1 MGSKL
6 DIDSLNIPYG
16 NYDVPFDIKP
26 FIDRIPE
33 YREQPRKK
41 ISGLE
46 LNNYFIDISK
56 EDKIFLG
63 NELNKMLD
71 KKFDWN
77 FEFFHS
83 GEPVNLHTDYT
94 TIPWDDETVCHVV
107 VGCIIPL
114 NWNCA
119 KIPYTI
125 NYENMQLEPRK
136 MMFRKD
142 DMIYLDTKEAF
153 KYRQE
158 FPMWDKRVLKH
169 HPNGTEY
176 FDTYGDMRWHSEFEW
191 ERGRMILFDTR
202 RWHSSSWWTT
212 SSDIIPNSP
221 EYKESLTGFGSVD
234 VPRN

>member
-1 MGSKL
+1 MMWVDTAKKYLGAFCAKDL
-6 DIDSLNIPYG
+6 DTMESLLSDNVSMTSWSCATTNKETTLQSHRNFFDFADNIKVRIDNVAYKNS
-16 NYDVPFDIKP
+16 FTC
-26 FIDRIPE
+26 
-33 YREQPRKK
+33 
-41 ISGLE
+41 LE
-46 LNNYFIDISK
+46 LQMN
-56 EDKIFLG
+56 
-63 NELNKMLD
+63 
-71 KKFDWN
+71 
-77 FEFFHS
+77 
-83 GEPVNLHTDYT
+83 
-94 TIPWDDETVCHVV
+94 
-107 VGCIIPL
+107 
-114 NWNCA
+114 
-119 KIPYTI
+119 YTI

-169 HPNGTEY
+169 HPHGTEY